1 MAKWQRRVYRG
12 LVAALLGGVVA
23 TAWLVHQTTSS
34 VAVRQQVI
42 SQLRQRFVGAEV
54 ALGSAQLRLV
64 GGITFTNLTLY
75 RRDDPS
81 QTPFLHVPA
90 GVIHHDKEQLG
101 QGRLVI
107 RKIKF
112 DRPRLTATRSADGR
126 WNLSG
131 ILGPVRPEV
140 PIPVFEVVQGA
151 VVIDCADS
159 PTGRSPLHLE
169 IHDVNGA
176 LLNHPLALLNFDL
189 RGAVK
194 SFGPLTLQGS
204 WHRVEEHLNAA
215 VNLAPISLGPVVLRE
230 LTRLAPALGEPVEQL
245 GGNARLH
252 FDLDYRAD
260 ATPAWRHTVRADVL
274 NGRLVHRS
282 LPMPIENLNMTARC
296 RDGDVAIESL
306 TATAG
311 PARITASAQ
320 LESGLPAGN
329 PRRLA
334 PLNAAAGSEWAN
346 SPYLA
351 PFRMLDL
358 SVSQL
363 PITNEL
369 FDRLP
374 VALAQYRQKFAPS
387 GVLDAKARFER
398 SADSWNATLALQPRD
413 MAFRFET
420 FPYPLRAACG
430 QLVWRLDAREPSR
443 LDINLTAEG
452 SLRRP
457 VTIQGRVNG
466 SGNAC
471 TYSYAMSGDGLPI
484 DDALILALP
493 GRFQNMTRTFHPAG
507 RCDITAAIR
516 RAAGEAQPRQ
526 DYRVRLKDATVC
538 YDVFPAPLE
547 RVTGILDIHLTPTG
561 DPTGNRFEFT
571 DFRGER
577 NGGRV
582 TLSGSARPLTTGHR
596 IDLVIRGEQF
606 PLDGT
611 LGAAF
616 GRMRLRPLW
625 DMLSPSGRMDFE
637 SALTYVETP
646 MNPPEFTLRVSPR
659 GAAVR
664 PSFFPLTLT
673 DLTGSFAISR
683 TRVELQNIRARNGA
697 AILRIAGG
705 GVQLRDGGYWADLN
719 GISAEPLPIDVDL
732 VRAMPQALQAVCRAI
747 EPRGALGVRIDH
759 LVIDQPP
766 HLPGP
771 AGPPVVYW
779 KGQLAFH
786 DASLRTGVEWDGV
799 SGVVACTGR
808 YRGHGIE
815 AIESHVAIDRASV
828 FRQPLTGLHARAYVD
843 AKSPYE
849 LRVENIQARLFDGA
863 VGGEACVAF
872 GSGLQYR
879 LDLKGVGLQ
888 LEQFARHNRLDTSQ
902 LSGAARVETYLS
914 GSGAGAEELEGAATV
929 HVPSGRLYN
938 LPVFLD
944 MLKVLGLHSPDGAAF
959 EEAHAEVA
967 IHGRRAEIKRLDLL
981 GNSISLGGRGE
992 VNLDGTDLQLDF
1004 YAVWGH
1010 IVQLLPA
1017 GLREIPPWL
1026 SKNLLQITA
1035 RGKLGG
1041 KIDYAMQ
1048 PVPSIVEPMKNLLDR
1063 MQKRDP
1069 TVQQPA
1075 PFTPRLKGN

>member
-23 TAWLVHQTTSS
+23 TAWVVHQTTSS

-112 DRPRLTATRSADGR
+112 ERPRLTATRSADGR

-131 ILGPVRPEV
+131 ILGPVRPDV

-151 VVIDCADS
+151 VIIDCADS
-159 PTGRSPLHLE
+159 PTGGASVHLE
-169 IHDVNGA
+169 VHDVNGA

-189 RGAVK
+189 RGSAK
-194 SFGPLTLQGS
+194 SFGPLALQGS
-204 WHRVEEHLNAA
+204 WHRVEEHLSAA
-215 VNLAPISLGPVVLRE
+215 VNLAPVSLGSVVLRE
-230 LTRLAPALGEPVEQL
+230 LTRLAPALGEPIEQI
-245 GGNARLH
+245 GGDARLH
-252 FDLDYRAD
+252 FDLDYRAG
-260 ATPAWRHTVRADVL
+260 ATPAWRHTVRAEVL

-282 LPMPIENLNMTARC
+282 LPMPIENLSLTARC
-296 RDGDVAIESL
+296 RDGEIAIESL
-306 TATAG
+306 TANAG
-311 PARITASAQ
+311 TARITASAQ
-320 LESGLPAGN
+320 LDSGLPTGT

-334 PLNAAAGSEWAN
+334 SLNAPAGSEWAN

-351 PFRMLDL
+351 PFRSLDI
-358 SVSQL
+358 SISQL
-363 PITNEL
+363 QITHEL
-369 FDRLP
+369 FDQLP
-374 VALAQYRQKFAPS
+374 ASLSAHRQRFAPT
-387 GVLDAKARFER
+387 GPLDVKAQFQRT
-398 SADSWNATLALQPRD
+398 ADSWNATLALQPRD
-413 MAFRFET
+413 MAFRFEA
-420 FPYPLRAACG
+420 FPYPLRSARG
-430 QLVWRLDAREPSR
+430 QLVWRLGAGEPSR
-443 LDINLTAEG
+443 LDINLTAEA
-452 SLRRP
+452 SQQRP
-457 VTIQGRVNG
+457 VTIQGHVIG
-466 SGNAC
+466 SGNEC
-471 TYSYAMSGDGLPI
+471 SYSYAMSGDGLPI

-493 GRFQNMTRTFHPAG
+493 SRFQNTTRTFHPTG

-526 DYRVRLKDATVC
+526 DYRVRLKDASVC

-547 RVTGILDIHLTPTG
+547 RVTGVLDIHLAPTG
-561 DPTGNRFEFT
+561 DPAGNRFEFT

-577 NGGRV
+577 DSGRV
-582 TLSGSARPLTTGHR
+582 TVSGSARPLDSGHR
-596 IDLVIRGEQF
+596 IDLVIRGEQL

-625 DMLSPSGRMDFE
+625 DMLSPSGRMDFDA
-637 SALTYVETP
+637 SLTHVERP
-646 MNPPEFTLRVSPR
+646 MTPPEFTLRVSPR

-664 PSFFPLTLT
+664 PSFFPLMLT
-673 DLTGSFAISR
+673 DLAGSFAISR
-683 TRVELQNIRARNGA
+683 TRVEMQNVRARHGA
-697 AILRIAGG
+697 ALLQVAGG

-719 GISAEPLPIDVDL
+719 GITAEPLPIDADL
-732 VRAMPQALQAVCRAI
+732 VQALPQALQSICRAI
-747 EPRGALGVRIDH
+747 EPRGTLGVRLDH

-771 AGPPVVYW
+771 AGPPVFYW
-779 KGQLAFH
+779 KGQLGFN
-786 DASLRTGVEWDGV
+786 DAAWRTGVEWDGV
-799 SGVVACTGR
+799 TGVVACTGK

-828 FRQPLTGLHARAYVD
+828 FRQPISGLHARAYIE
-843 AKSPYE
+843 AKSPHE
-849 LRVENIQARLFDGA
+849 LRVENIQAQLFGGA

-872 GSGLQYR
+872 GAGLQYR

-888 LEQFARHNRLDTSQ
+888 LEQFARHNRLDSSQ

-914 GSGAGAEELEGAATV
+914 GSGAGAEELEGAATL

-944 MLKVLGLHSPDGAAF
+944 MLKVVGLHSPDGAAF

-967 IHGRRAEIKRLDLL
+967 IHGRRAEVKRLDLL
-981 GNSISLGGRGE
+981 GNSISLGGHGE
-992 VNLDGTDLQLDF
+992 MNLDGSDLQLDF

-1026 SKNLLQITA
+1026 SRNLLQITA

-1048 PVPSIVEPMKNLLDR
+1048 PVPSIVEPMKNLLER
-1063 MQKRDP
+1063 MQKRDR

-1075 PFTPRLKGN
+1075 TFTPRLKGN